1 MQILNLLIFII
12 GKDMEFVKDLKTNKK
27 KLLELFFNN
36 ADINHRDISLK
47 SGVKCC
53 FIFLEGAIEPESV
66 RDVLK
71 RLMDSDKIAKDVPMY
86 LKLHVINTFGVDEI
100 ESTDQAIRNILDGN
114 GVLLIDGFNK
124 ALTVG
129 CAQWTTR
136 AITEPPTSALLMG
149 PREGFTEDIKTNI
162 TMLRRRLHTPAFVYE
177 KHSIGR
183 YSNTEVALCYIKG
196 IADEYIVQKVSH
208 RLKLIDIDGII
219 DSNYIAQF
227 ISEKPNSLLRTIGV
241 AEKPDIIVSKILE
254 GRVAI
259 IVNGSPMVL
268 TVPFIFFEDIQESGD
283 YYTKSTRST
292 FLRFMRLLGILLGT
306 QLPAIYVALRM
317 FHYMA
322 MPIDY
327 LVTILNSSQGVPFS
341 PMYEMLFVILLFEI
355 IHEASLRMPRYVG
368 MAMSIV
374 GALVLGD
381 TAVKAGLLSSPTV
394 MFVSISAIS
403 LYMIPNQVGIFKILR
418 LLFTLAGGMGGLL
431 GIVLLEFV
439 ILAYMASLDSYG
451 APYLAPYA
459 PKVYQDLGDALIK
472 TDIKYDTL
480 RPFSFPN
487 INKRRIKLNEEDN

>member
-1 MQILNLLIFII
+1 M
-12 GKDMEFVKDLKTNKK
+12 DFVKDLETNKK
-27 KLLELFFNN
+27 NLLDLFFNN
-36 ADINHRDISLK
+36 ADIKHRDISLK
-47 SGVKCC
+47 TGVKCC
-53 FIFLEGAIEPESV
+53 FIFLEGAIEADSI

-71 RLMDSDKIAKDVPMY
+71 RLMDADRISKDVPKY
-86 LKLHVINTFGVDEI
+86 LGMHVINTFGV
-100 ESTDQAIRNILDGN
+100 ESVKNTEEAIRGILDGN
-114 GVLLIDGFNK
+114 GILLIDGYAE

-136 AITEPPTSALLMG
+136 AIAEPPTSALLMG
-149 PREGFTEDIKTNI
+149 PREGFTEDIKVNI

-183 YSNTEVALCYIKG
+183 FSNTEVALCYLKG
-196 IADEYIVQKVSH
+196 VADEKIVQKVSQ
-208 RLKLIDIDGII
+208 RLKEIDIDGII

-227 ISEKPNSLLRTIGV
+227 ISEKPNSLFRTIGV
-241 AEKPDIIVSKILE
+241 AEKPDIITSKILE
-254 GRVAI
+254 GRIAI

-283 YYTKSTRST
+283 YYIKNTRAT
-292 FLRFMRLLGILLGT
+292 FLRFLRLLGILLGV
-306 QLPAIYVALRM
+306 QLPGIYVSLRVY
-317 FHYMA
+317 HYMA

-327 LVTILNSSQGVPFS
+327 LITILNSSQGVPFS

-394 MFVSISAIS
+394 MFVSISAIA
-403 LYMIPNQVGIFKILR
+403 LYMIPNQVGIFHLFR
-418 LLFTLAGGMGGLL
+418 LMFTIAGGMGGFL
-431 GIVLLEFV
+431 GIILLEFV
-439 ILAYMASLDSYG
+439 LLAYMASLDSYG

-459 PKVYQDLGDALIK
+459 PKVYQDLGDALVK
-472 TDIKYDTL
+472 TDITRDTL
-480 RPFSFPN
+480 RPYSYPN
-487 INKRRIKLNEEDN
+487 INKRRLKLNEKSD

>member
-1 MQILNLLIFII
+1 MDFT
-12 GKDMEFVKDLKTNKK
+12 KDLKTNKN
-27 KLLELFFNN
+27 KLLELFNNN
-36 ADINHRDISLK
+36 ADIKHRDISLK
-47 SGVKCC
+47 SGVECC
-53 FIFLEGAIEPESV
+53 FIFLEGAVESDTI

-71 RLMDSDKIAKDVPMY
+71 RLMDVDKSVKNVPEY
-86 LKLHVINTFGVDEI
+86 LKLQVINTFGVDEI
-100 ESTDQAIRNILDGN
+100 KTTEEAIRSVLDGN
-114 GVLLIDGFNK
+114 GVLLIDGFEQ
-124 ALTVG
+124 ALTIG

-136 AITEPPTSALLMG
+136 AIAEPPTSALLLG

-162 TMLRRRLHTPAFVYE
+162 SMLRRRLHTPAFVFE
-177 KHSIGR
+177 KHTIGR

-196 IADEYIVQKVSH
+196 VADEKIVQKISQ
-208 RLKLIDIDGII
+208 RLKEIDIDGIV

-227 ISEKPNSLLRTIGV
+227 LSEKPNSLFRTLGV
-241 AEKPDIIVSKILE
+241 AEKPDIVMSKILE

-259 IVNGSPMVL
+259 IVNGSPIVL
-268 TVPFIFFEDIQESGD
+268 TIPFIFFEDIQESGD
-283 YYTKSTRST
+283 YYTKTIRGT
-292 FLRFMRLLGILLGT
+292 FLRFLRLLGILLGV
-306 QLPAIYVALRM
+306 QLPGIYVALRV

-341 PMYEMLFVILLFEI
+341 PMHEMLFVILLFEI

-403 LYMIPNQVGIFKILR
+403 LYMIPNQVGIFHLLR
-418 LLFTLAGGMGGLL
+418 LMFTIAGGMGGFL
-431 GIVLLEFV
+431 GIILLEFL

-451 APYLAPYA
+451 TPYLAPYA
-459 PKVYQDLGDALIK
+459 PKVYEDLGDALIM
-472 TDIKYDTL
+472 TDVTKNAM
-480 RPFSFPN
+480 RPYSFPN
-487 INKRRIKLNEEDN
+487 INKRRLKVKNEKSD